1 MPICVHSE
9 IGPLKKVLLHR
20 PGAELEYLVPNELER
35 LLFDDI
41 PYLAAARAEHDT
53 FAELLRRQGAE
64 VVYLEDLMAE
74 TLRAVPGL
82 RERFIRDFIRLS
94 GGTAGLYADE
104 LTELLSAQPD
114 ELSLVT
120 KTMTGVT
127 VQELPAGAGKSP
139 LARLSGSQ
147 RYVLDPLPN
156 LYFTRDPFS
165 VIGEGVSIHS
175 MFSTTRRREAIYG
188 DYIMTYHPDYAG
200 QVRRY
205 FERSCPFPL
214 EGGDILNL
222 SREVLAVG
230 ISQRTSPEAVEAL
243 SANLFADET
252 SGVRHVL
259 ALEIP
264 ALRAF
269 MHLDTVFT
277 QVDRDKFTVHPA
289 ILEELRIFHL
299 TPGTKRCLRVEEERE
314 SLERILCR
322 LLHLDS
328 VQMIRCGGRD
338 VIASE
343 REQWNDGSNTLCVA
357 PGKIVV
363 YDRNYVTNQHL
374 RSFGLE
380 VFEMPSSE
388 LSRGRGG
395 PRCMSLPLYRAEI
408 E

>member
-1 MPICVHSE
+1 MSVCVHSE
-9 IGPLKKVLLHR
+9 IGPLRKVLLHR
-20 PGAELEYLVPNELER
+20 PGAELEYLVPKELER

-41 PYLAAARAEHDT
+41 PYLAAARREHEI
-53 FAELLRRQGAE
+53 FAELLRGQGAE
-64 VVYLEDLMAE
+64 VVYLEDLTAE

-82 RERFIRDFIRLS
+82 REQFIGDFIRIS
-94 GGTAGLYADE
+94 GGTARLYADE
-104 LTELLSAQPD
+104 LTELLSSQSD
-114 ELSLVT
+114 ELSLVL

-127 VQELPAGAGKSP
+127 VSELPAGAEKSP

-156 LYFTRDPFS
+156 LYFTRDPFAC
-165 VIGEGVSIHS
+165 IGEGVSIHA
-175 MFSTTRRREAIYG
+175 MFSQTRRREAIYG
-188 DYIMTYHPDYAG
+188 EYVMTYHPDYAG
-200 QVRRY
+200 KVKRY
-205 FERSCPFPL
+205 FERSCPFSL
-214 EGGDILNL
+214 EGGDIFNL
-222 SREVLAVG
+222 SREVIAVG
-230 ISQRTSPEAVEAL
+230 ISQRTSPEAIEMLA
-243 SANLFADET
+243 ANLFADET

-264 ALRAF
+264 PLRAF

-289 ILEELRIFHL
+289 VLEELRIFHI
-299 TPGTKRCLRVEEERE
+299 TPKEKGALRVEELTDG
-314 SLERILCR
+314 LETVLQRFM
-322 LLHLDS
+322 HLDS

-374 RSFGLE
+374 RSYGLE
-380 VFEMPSSE
+380 AYEMPSSE

-395 PRCMSLPLYRAEI
+395 PRCMSMPLCRDEI

>member
-1 MPICVHSE
+1 MSICVRSE
-9 IGPLKKVLLHR
+9 IGPLQKVLLHR
-20 PGAELEYLVPNELER
+20 PGAELEYLVPKELER

-41 PYLAAARAEHDT
+41 PYLAAARREHEV
-53 FAELLRRQGAE
+53 FADLLRRLGAE

-74 TLRAVPGL
+74 TLRVVPGL
-82 RERFIRDFIRLS
+82 RERFIADFIQLS
-94 GGTAGLYADE
+94 GGTARLYADE
-104 LTELLSAQPD
+104 LYELLSSQPD
-114 ELSLVT
+114 EQALVN

-127 VQELPAGAGKSP
+127 VQELPAGTGKSP

-156 LYFTRDPFS
+156 LYFTRDPFAC
-165 VIGEGVSIHS
+165 IGEGVSINS
-175 MFSTTRRREAIYG
+175 MFSPTRRREAVYG
-188 DYIMTYHPDYAG
+188 EYIMAWHPDYAG
-200 QVRRY
+200 KVERY
-205 FERSCPFPL
+205 FDRTCPFSL
-214 EGGDILNL
+214 EGGDIFNL
-222 SREVLAVG
+222 SRETVAVG
-230 ISQRTSPEAVEAL
+230 ISQRTSPEAIEVL
-243 SANLFADET
+243 SQNLFADEA
-252 SGVRHVL
+252 SSVRHVL

-289 ILEELRIFHL
+289 ILEKMRIFHI
-299 TPGTKRCLRVEEERE
+299 TPGEKGGLRVAEETD
-314 SLERILCR
+314 SLETVLCR

-328 VQMIRCGGRD
+328 VQMISCGGPD

-395 PRCMSLPLYRAEI
+395 PRCMSMPLRRGEI

>member
-1 MPICVHSE
+1 M
-9 IGPLKKVLLHR
+9 R
-20 PGAELEYLVPNELER
+20 
-35 LLFDDI
+35 D
-41 PYLAAARAEHDT
+41 
-53 FAELLRRQGAE
+53 QGAE

-74 TLRAVPGL
+74 TLRSVPGL
-82 RERFIRDFIRLS
+82 KGRFIRDFIQAG
-94 GGTAGLYADE
+94 GGTARLYSDE

-205 FERSCPFPL
+205 FERSCPFSL
-214 EGGDILNL
+214 EGGDIFNL
-222 SREVLAVG
+222 SRETVAVG
-230 ISQRTSPEAVEAL
+230 ISQRTSPEAIEVL
-243 SANLFADET
+243 SQNLFADET
-252 SGVRHVL
+252 SPVRHVL

-289 ILEELRIFHL
+289 ILSDLRIFHI
-299 TPGTKRCLRVEEERE
+299 TPGAKDALRVEEMTEG
-314 SLERILCR
+314 LEEVLCR
-322 LLHLDS
+322 LLGLDRA
-328 VQMIRCGGRD
+328 VMIRCGGRD

-395 PRCMSLPLYRAEI
+395 PRCMSMPLYRAEI